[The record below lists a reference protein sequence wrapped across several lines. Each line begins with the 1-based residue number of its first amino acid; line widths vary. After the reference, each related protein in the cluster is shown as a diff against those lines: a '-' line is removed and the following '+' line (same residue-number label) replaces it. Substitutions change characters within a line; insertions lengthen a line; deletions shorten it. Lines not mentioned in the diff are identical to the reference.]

1 MIFLKKDNINIDFLN
16 TIYKT
21 SEMGIVGIN
30 DIIDKVKKADFREF
44 LIAQRKEYENI
55 VKKVTK
61 LFTSFGLEEKEL
73 NNFVKMNSKIMS
85 EMKLIKDNSDE
96 MIAKMMMEGTNKGV
110 IKINKALN
118 ENNNADNEVIDL
130 AKELLELME
139 HNFNKLK
146 VYL

>member
-1 MIFLKKDNINIDFLN
+1 
-16 TIYKT
+16 
-21 SEMGIVGIN
+21 MGIVGIN